1 MASSATLITLF
12 AGSLLSLMV
21 YFNGLLASF
30 IQPLEA
36 SLVVHL
42 VGLLAAFLLLF
53 ISRRG
58 RAFKKGTSLFAWS
71 TGIFGG
77 LSVVLVGITVNSPLG
92 VAGTV
97 GLSVLGQILYSWIN
111 DTFGLFGSPKRKMTM
126 LDFGQAFLIL
136 AGVGVMIYG

>member
-1 MASSATLITLF
+1 MASRATLITLF

-30 IQPLEA
+30 IRPLEA
-36 SLVVHL
+36 SLVVYL
-42 VGLLAAFLLLF
+42 IGLFAAFLLLF
-53 ISRRG
+53 FSRRN
-58 RAFKKGTSLFAWS
+58 RDFKQRSPAFAWS

-97 GLSVLGQILYSWIN
+97 GLSVLGQILYSWVN
-111 DTFGLFGSPKRKMTM
+111 DAFGLLGSARRKMTF
-126 LDFGQAFLIL
+126 LDFAQALLIL